1 MHLGVSLLIAIS
13 TVAMNLAMI
22 ETNIIIT
29 SLVNFMFGFM
39 VSFFVDQSTA
49 TLGLVVTVILAG
61 FVYKE
66 IKPR

>member
-1 MHLGVSLLIAIS
+1 VSLLIAIS

-29 SLVNFMFGFM
+29 SLVNFMFGFI